1 VLVGIEAIEF
11 LLRIR
16 RVAVSDKTKAT
27 VTSPQIPRR
36 FPEPG
41 GCDARCLAERPISL
55 DKPDA
60 KAEVEIL

>member
-41 GCDARCLAERPISL
+41 GDARCLAERPISL

-60 KAEVEIL
+60 KAEVEML